1 MNNVI
6 PKRTPLVIA
15 AEINTIKQQTSRV
28 LLANAIEIG
37 RRLKEAKD
45 LLPHG
50 EWGDWL
56 KESVSYSQRT
66 AQRLIQLFQEYGKKQ
81 LASLD
86 SNDGSNA
93 SLVTHLT
100 YTQAIILLRI
110 PEEER
115 EEFIEKHDIE
125 SMTKSELQQAVK
137 DRDQA
142 IEDKNALQKDLD
154 AKSSEITQLTD
165 QAKRLQKQVED
176 CQAKYVAEQEKVT
189 STLKELEAA
198 AKEEVPSAKET
209 AELENKLQAEKS
221 QSPISKADAQFTIH
235 RDVILNAF
243 NELSQILSTLNRIDP
258 EIKENYREKL
268 HTLLQNLAKQIEVWP
283 PIVKTNLEINTGSS
297 GS

>member
-6 PKRTPLVIA
+6 PERTPPVIA

-37 RRLKEAKD
+37 RRLKEAKE

-50 EWGDWL
+50 EWGEWL

-66 AQRLIQLFQEYGKKQ
+66 AERLMKLFQEYGAKQ
-81 LASLD
+81 LASPDSD
-86 SNDGSNA
+86 SNPKST
-93 SLVTHLT
+93 LVSILT
-100 YTQAIILLRI
+100 YTQALILLGI

-115 EEFIEKHDIE
+115 DKFIESHDLE
-125 SMTKSELQQAVK
+125 NMTKSELQQAVK

-154 AKSSEITQLTD
+154 AKSSEIIQLTD
-165 QAKRLQKQVED
+165 QAKHLEKQVED
-176 CQAKYVAEQEKVT
+176 YQAKYVAEQEKVT
-189 STLKELEAA
+189 SKLKELEAA
-198 AKEEVPSAKET
+198 VKEEAPSAKEI
-209 AELENKLQAEKS
+209 AEPDKLQAEKS
-221 QSPISKADAQFTIH
+221 QASIAKADEQFTIH
-235 RDVILNAF
+235 RDNILNAF
-243 NELSQILSTLNRIDP
+243 KELSQILSALNRIDP

-268 HTLLQNLAKQIEVWP
+268 YTMLQNLAKQMEVWP
-283 PIVKTNLEINTGSS
+283 PIIRTNLTINTRPS